1 MKCLIRKK
9 KKKKETVLGE
19 GISWLGL
26 LMRIWEFD
34 DQVQTLTPLRGLF
47 ELPKQLRTQNLMSV
61 HFYYDTLILP

>member
-1 MKCLIRKK
+1 MSNKE
-9 KKKKETVLGE
+9 KKETVLGE

-47 ELPKQLRTQNLMSV
+47 KLPKQLRIQNLMSV